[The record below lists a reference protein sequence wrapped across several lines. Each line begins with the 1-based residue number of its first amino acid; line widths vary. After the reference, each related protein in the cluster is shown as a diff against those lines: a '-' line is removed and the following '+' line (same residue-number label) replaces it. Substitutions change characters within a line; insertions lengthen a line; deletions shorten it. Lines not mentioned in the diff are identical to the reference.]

1 MAYGAAPHTS
11 LDLTITL
18 TPLAF
23 SVGKDNQLGSSR
35 TKIPF
40 LSSATI
46 DDRSHPSICFVFARL
61 KIHNKSSSF
70 FKAS

>member
-23 SVGKDNQLGSSR
+23 SVGKDNQLGSS
-35 TKIPF
+35 
-40 LSSATI
+40 
-46 DDRSHPSICFVFARL
+46 DRDQDQHCFFVFHHRRR
-61 KIHNKSSSF
+61 
-70 FKAS
+70 